1 MINYTKKDIIK
12 AVSPSY
18 YSRGQDYHNQGRVSN
33 INLQGEF
40 LSGCVR
46 GSRLYSQQILLR
58 DSKIDGICTCPVGDN
73 CKHVVAVLLAAM
85 DGIVDYASETILMP
99 EDKIV
104 SKNKINT
111 NTDNLVLLN
120 ADQKNTNNAAA
131 LDIISDYHTA
141 NWLEQMD
148 TVISANQSSKKS
160 SNAQSKN
167 LVYILKISDKG
178 TPRVIPYTVALKK
191 DGSYSKTTKAYN
203 VENITSR
210 RKIAEYID
218 ADDHFILH
226 RIAKETSFYVNPE
239 DGYEINYEKSADL
252 FTRILKTGKCRWQEL
267 NGIVLSEGE
276 PKLATLSWRM
286 LDDGTQKV
294 ECYTDNKNEY
304 ILKLTPPWYVN
315 DIEGICGKLD
325 TGMPDKIVGA
335 ILKAPALKPIEIERV
350 RKRLTSHASSNIAIP
365 VPSAFE
371 KTEIIQGVP
380 IPHLYLYGQSISN
393 RGSWYD
399 DRQIEIA
406 LARISFDYGG
416 NKVTLG
422 QHEDIITSVQ
432 GNTLLQHKRD
442 YKSEKQVIR
451 KLLDTYKL
459 QPIIKYQR
467 HYNVTANMAKDF
479 IIAADDDLE
488 DPYLAEEW
496 IEFVTQIVPQLQK
509 NGWQIEID
517 KSFPY
522 NITHP
527 DDDWYAQID
536 DSSGVD
542 WFGLELGVSIDG
554 KQTNLL
560 PILLSALKNKRHAV
574 NMDKDEPSADELWY
588 FPLPNGSRL
597 ALPATRVW
605 TMMSVLKHL
614 YNFENLDADGSLRL
628 SRLEAANLA
637 EIEDVMQALNM
648 RWFGGEKIRKLGQK
662 LKDFNG
668 IKAIEPPKNFKAD
681 LRDYQKDGLN
691 WMQFLREY
699 DLGGILAD
707 DMGLGKTIQA
717 LAYIMHEK
725 QENRLKKPILV
736 VAPTSVLV
744 NWRLEVERFAS
755 TLKVLVLHGSDRSQN
770 FDVIAK
776 YDLVLTTYP
785 LLTRDKEILLKQ
797 EFHTIILDEAHYIK
811 NSKSKNTQVACQ
823 IKADHR
829 ICMTGTPIENH
840 LGELWSQFNFLLPG
854 FLGDEKKFR
863 QFYRNPIEKDG
874 NTDRNAALV
883 RRIKPF
889 ILRRTKDQIATEL
902 PPKTIVLKVACLEK
916 AQRDLYETIRVS
928 MQKKVRDEIAKKGFA
943 RSHIMVLDAL
953 LKLRQ
958 TCCDPRILKMDA
970 AKKVKESAKLKMLM
984 DMLPDMVEE
993 GRKILLFSQFV
1004 SMLNLIEN
1012 ELNKKKLQYVKLKG
1026 QTKDRKTPI
1035 ENFQNGEVPI
1045 FLISLKAEGTG
1056 LNLTAADTVIHYD
1069 PWWNPA
1075 AENQATDRAHRIG
1088 QDKPV
1093 FVYKLLTEGTVEEKI
1108 LQMQE
1113 KKHSLAEGIFNP
1125 NSKSSGAL
1133 TADDINVLFDPLE

>member
-1 MINYTKKDIIK
+1 MINYTKKDIIN

-18 YSRGQDYHNQGRVSN
+18 YSRGKDYHHQGRVSN
-33 INLQGEF
+33 INLQGEL
-40 LSGCVR
+40 LSGHVQ
-46 GSRLYSQQILLR
+46 GSRLYSQLIFLS
-58 DSKIDGICTCPVGDN
+58 DSKINGDCTCPVGGN

-85 DGIVDYASETILMP
+85 DGAIDYANETILQP

-104 SKNKINT
+104 SENNNNT
-111 NTDNLVLLN
+111 YNNNVVLFK
-120 ADQKNTNNAAA
+120 ADQKNTNNYAG
-131 LDIISDYHTA
+131 LEVISDYHTA
-141 NWLEQMD
+141 NWLEQLD
-148 TVISANQSSKKS
+148 AVISANQSSKKS
-160 SNAQSKN
+160 SNTQIKN
-167 LVYILKISDKG
+167 LIYILKISDKG
-178 TPRVIPYTVALKK
+178 TPCIIPYTVALKK

-218 ADDHFILH
+218 TDDHFILH
-226 RIAKETSFYVNPE
+226 RIAQERSVYVNPE
-239 DGYEINYEKSADL
+239 DGYEIDYEKSADL
-252 FTRILKTGKCRWQEL
+252 LTRILKTGKCRWKEL

-276 PKLATLSWRM
+276 SKPATLSWRM
-286 LDDGTQKV
+286 LDDGKQEV
-294 ECYTDNKNEY
+294 ECYTDNKNEC

-315 DIEGICGKLD
+315 DIEGICGRLN
-325 TGMPDKIVGA
+325 TGGIPDKIVGA
-335 ILKAPALKPIEIERV
+335 ILKAPALKPIEIEAV
-350 RKRLTSHASSNIAIP
+350 RKRLAIHESSNIAIP
-365 VPSAFE
+365 VPSKFE

-393 RGSWYD
+393 RNTWND

-422 QHEDIITSVQ
+422 QREDIITSVQ

-442 YKSEKQVIR
+442 YEYEKKVFSQ
-451 KLLDTYKL
+451 LLDTCKF
-459 QPIIKYQR
+459 QPIITYKY
-467 HYNVTANMAKDF
+467 HYNITANMAKDF
-479 IIAADDDLE
+479 IIAANYDLE
-488 DPYLAEEW
+488 DPDLAEEW
-496 IEFVTQIVPQLQK
+496 MELIPQLQK

-574 NMDKDEPSADELWY
+574 NMDKDEPSADQLWY

-597 ALPATRVW
+597 ALPAIRVW
-605 TMMSVLKHL
+605 TMMSVLKNL

-637 EIEDVMQALNM
+637 DIENVMQALNM

-662 LKDFNG
+662 LKDFSG
-668 IKAIEPPKNFKAD
+668 IKAIESPKNFKAD
-681 LRDYQKDGLN
+681 LRNYQKDGLN

-755 TLKVLVLHGSDRSQN
+755 TLKTLVLHGSDRSQH
-770 FDVIAK
+770 FDVITE

-811 NSKSKNTQVACQ
+811 NSKAKNTQVACQ

-902 PPKTIVLKVACLEK
+902 PPKTIVLKVVSLEK

-984 DMLPDMVEE
+984 DMLPEMVEE

-1012 ELNKKKLQYVKLKG
+1012 ELNKKKLQYVKLTG

-1035 ENFQNGEVPI
+1035 ERFQNGEVPI
-1045 FLISLKAEGTG
+1045 FLISLKAGGTG

-1113 KKHSLAEGIFNP
+1113 KKHALAEGIFNP

-1133 TADDINVLFDPLE
+1133 TADDINALFDPLE